1 MLEFGLTLPGPC
13 AIRYP
18 RGNAPEEGE
27 MLVDG
32 VQSEPIE
39 LGRMEIL
46 REGSDGAILAYGS
59 MVETAITASDHLR
72 QRGLHV
78 EVVNARF
85 VKPLDA
91 AGILALADR
100 HDTVLTLEDHARMGG
115 FGSAV
120 LELIAA
126 EGPVRARVQC
136 LGVPDRF
143 IAHASRDEMYRELGL
158 DAAAVAARFTSD
170 TRTNV

>member
-1 MLEFGLTLPGPC
+1 
-13 AIRYP
+13 
-18 RGNAPEEGE
+18 NAPEAGE

-46 REGSDGAILAYGS
+46 REGSDGAILAYGN
-59 MVETAITASDHLR
+59 MVETAIEASDILR

-85 VKPLDA
+85 VKPLDEEL
-91 AGILALADR
+91 ILELAR
-100 HDTVLTLEDHARMGG
+100 RGAPIVTVEEAQRSAG

-120 LELIAA
+120 AELLQDREVDARLVSIGIGDEFVQHAKPDIQHRATGLTAEAIAA
-126 EGPVRARVQC
+126 RVSEI
-136 LGVPDRF
+136 LRTTT
-143 IAHASRDEMYRELGL
+143 
-158 DAAAVAARFTSD
+158 AVAMRPTA
-170 TRTNV
+170 